1 MKTLKKTRG
10 DVLNSAPSPKP
21 TTRDRQ
27 TGIEKRKESVR
38 RIFLESRYFRWFL
51 LLGVTAVFT
60 ILLHPKMVMTGPN
73 YKPGDVAER
82 DIKAPQNF
90 FIKDS
95 DATEIN
101 RKRTVQEVLT
111 VYDHDTGLLPALNT
125 RIENAFAE
133 LRAVMEEDAAPELLR
148 SVAIYGRAVSPR
160 PDIRLPQ
167 DSKQVWEHKD
177 AFVQQVGI
185 DIKADAFNILVKEAF
200 SKDIVDAI
208 KNILTVVLEKG
219 VVSNKTMLL
228 KDGDK
233 GIVLKDLGTKEEQV
247 ITDLI
252 QFYDLDQ
259 AKSMVRIA
267 GEAYLKEQN
276 YTSRSLVIDLAQKLI
291 QPNITLNKSETEE
304 RKQKAADATKPVLYK
319 IKAGEMLLREGER
332 VTDIQLLKLEALKEQ
347 MQKDNLVTRSIG
359 IALLV
364 MLLLVAAVVLYR
376 PNFGRKIE
384 EQNKSLLF
392 VAVVL
397 MGVLVTA
404 HLSVYLS
411 ESLAGRGSSELAA
424 TSIVYG
430 APIASGAMIVCL
442 FLGFELAV
450 PCAAIIAIL
459 VAMIFQT
466 DFTLF
471 IYFLLN
477 GTMAAYWIRNCRE
490 RKVFIKAGTK
500 LGILNM
506 ILVTAIDVFL
516 TQLTGKKLLWD
527 WTFGFLGGIGSGIVA
542 AGIIPM
548 VEIAFD
554 YTTDIKL
561 LELANLDR
569 PILRKL
575 LIEAPGT
582 YHHSVI
588 VGSMVEAAAAEI
600 GVNSLLA
607 KVCGYYHD
615 IGKIKKPLYFIE
627 NQRDGKNKH
636 DKLAPSMSS
645 LILVAHVKDGVEIA
659 KNKRLGSAIF
669 DTIQQHHGT
678 SLITYFY
685 EKARQ
690 QRGEDVVNIDDFR
703 YPGPKP
709 QTRVVALVMLADVV
723 EAASRTLANPTPS
736 RIQGLVQN
744 LINKVFSDGQ
754 LDNCDLTL
762 RDLHKIAS
770 SFNKILN
777 AIHHHRIEYPEL
789 RSTTTEI
796 WKNGNPDRQP
806 AKQSPDSDRKNTE
819 KGARRIK
826 RLGQS

>member
-1 MKTLKKTRG
+1 M
-10 DVLNSAPSPKP
+10 VV
-21 TTRDRQ
+21 
-27 TGIEKRKESVR
+27 TGS
-38 RIFLESRYFRWFL
+38 F
-51 LLGVTAVFT
+51 
-60 ILLHPKMVMTGPN
+60 
-73 YKPGDVAER
+73 YKPGDIAER
-82 DIKAPQNF
+82 DIKAPQDF

-101 RKRTVQEVLT
+101 RKRAVQEVLT
-111 VYDHDTGLLPALNT
+111 VYDHDIGLLSALKT
-125 RIENAFAE
+125 RVDNAFAE
-133 LRAVMEEDAAPELLR
+133 LRSVMEEEAAPELQR

-160 PDIRLPQ
+160 PDIRLPHTSGRVREQ
-167 DSKQVWEHKD
+167 KD
-177 AFVQQVGI
+177 DFAQKIGI
-185 DIKADAFNILVKEAF
+185 DIKEDAFNILVKEGF
-200 SKDIVDAI
+200 SEDIVAAI
-208 KNILTVVLEKG
+208 KNMLTVVLDKG
-219 VVSNKTMLL
+219 VVSNKSMLL

-233 GIVLKDLGTKEEQV
+233 GIVLRDLGTKKEQV
-247 ITDLI
+247 ISDLK

-259 AKSMVRIA
+259 AKSMVRFA
-267 GEAYLKEQN
+267 GETHLKGQN
-276 YTSRSLVIDLAQKLI
+276 YTSRSLTIDLTQQLI

-304 RKQKAADATKPVLYK
+304 RKKEAADAVKPVLYK

-332 VTDIQLLKLEALKEQ
+332 VTNVQLLKLEALQEQ
-347 MQKDNLVTRSIG
+347 MQNDNLVTRSIG

-364 MLLLVAAVVLYR
+364 IVLLIATVVLYR
-376 PNFGRKIE
+376 PQFGRKNE

-397 MGVLVTA
+397 MGVIVTA
-404 HLSVYLS
+404 HLTVYLS
-411 ESLAGRGSSELAA
+411 DSLAGRGSSELAA
-424 TSIVYG
+424 AAIVYG
-430 APIASGAMIVCL
+430 APIASGAMIICL

-450 PCAAIIAIL
+450 PCATVFAIL
-459 VAMIFQT
+459 TAIIFQT

-471 IYFLLN
+471 LYFLIN

-490 RKVFIKAGTK
+490 RKVFIKAGCK
-500 LGILNM
+500 LGLLNI
-506 ILVTAIDVFL
+506 ILVTAIAVYL
-516 TQLTGKKLLWD
+516 TRLTGKNLLWYGA
-527 WTFGFLGGIGSGIVA
+527 FGFLGGIGSGIVA

-548 VEIAFD
+548 AEIAFD

-588 VGSMVEAAAAEI
+588 VGSMVEAAASEI
-600 GVNSLLA
+600 GVNSLLV

-645 LILVAHVKDGVEIA
+645 LILVAHVKDGTEIA
-659 KNKRLGSAIF
+659 KKNRLGSAIF

-685 EKARQ
+685 EKAKQ
-690 QRGEDVVNIDDFR
+690 QRGEDVVKIDDFR

-709 QTRVVALVMLADVV
+709 QTREVALVMLADVV
-723 EAASRTLANPTPS
+723 EAASRTLANPTPA

-762 RDLHKIAS
+762 RDLHKIAT

-777 AIHHHRIEYPEL
+777 AIHHHRIEYPES
-789 RSTTTEI
+789 RSTTSEKL
-796 WKNGNPDRQP
+796 KNGNSDRQS
-806 AKQSPDSDRKNTE
+806 ARQSPNTAGGYAE
-819 KGARRIK
+819 KGTRRIR

>member
-1 MKTLKKTRG
+1 M
-10 DVLNSAPSPKP
+10 SSSPP
-21 TTRDRQ
+21 NRPMVRDRQ

-38 RIFLESRYFRWFL
+38 RLLLESRMFPWFL
-51 LLGVTAVFT
+51 LFIVSTVFVV
-60 ILLHPKMVMTGPN
+60 LLHPRMVTTGPS
-73 YKPGDVAER
+73 YRPGDVAER
-82 DIKAPQNF
+82 DIKAPQDF
-90 FIKDS
+90 FIEDN
-95 DATEIN
+95 DATAIN
-101 RKRTVQEVLT
+101 RQRAIQEVLT
-111 VYDHDTGLLPALNT
+111 VYDHDSGLLQALIK
-125 RIENAFAE
+125 RVDSAFTE
-133 LRAVMEEDAAPELLR
+133 LRSIMEEDAAPELRR
-148 SVAIYGRAVSPR
+148 SVLIYGRAVSPR
-160 PDIRLPQ
+160 QEENPPKVDNQLQ
-167 DSKQVWEHKD
+167 EHKVS
-177 AFVQQVGI
+177 FVKQIGI
-185 DIKADAFNILVKEAF
+185 DINDEAFSILVKEGF
-200 SKDIVDAI
+200 SKKIVSAV
-208 KNILTVVLEKG
+208 KNILTVVLDNG
-219 VVSNKTMLL
+219 VVSNKSLLL

-247 ITDLI
+247 ITDI
-252 QFYDLDQ
+252 KQFYDLDQ
-259 AKSMVRIA
+259 AKSIVRIS
-267 GEAYLKEQN
+267 GGPHLKGYN
-276 YTSRSLVIDLAQKLI
+276 YTSRSLIIDLTQQLI

-304 RKQKAADATKPVLYK
+304 RKKAAAEDTKPVLYQ

-332 VTDIQLLKLEALKEQ
+332 VTQIQLLKLEALREQ
-347 MQKDNLVTRSIG
+347 MQNDNLVTRSIG
-359 IALLV
+359 ISLLV
-364 MLLLVAAVVLYR
+364 MLLLVVTVVLYR
-376 PNFGRKIE
+376 PNFGRRND
-384 EQNKSLLF
+384 EQNRSLLF
-392 VAVVL
+392 VAVVFL
-397 MGVLVTA
+397 GVLLTA
-404 HLSVYLS
+404 HLTVFLS
-411 ESLAGRGSSELAA
+411 ESLAGRGSSELVSA
-424 TSIVYG
+424 SIVYG
-430 APIASGAMIVCL
+430 TPIASGAMIICL

-450 PCAAIIAIL
+450 PCAVVMAIL
-459 VAMIFQT
+459 VAMVFQT

-477 GTMAAYWIRNCRE
+477 STMAAYWIRNCRE
-490 RKVFIKAGTK
+490 RKVFIKAGAL
-500 LGILNM
+500 LGLLNM
-506 ILVTAIDVFL
+506 AIVTAIGVYL
-516 TQLTGKKLLWD
+516 SQTTLEKLIWD
-527 WTFGFLGGIGSGIVA
+527 WAFGFLGGIGSGIVA

-588 VGSMVEAAAAEI
+588 VGAMVEAAASEI

-645 LILVAHVKDGVEIA
+645 LILVAHVKDGIEIA
-659 KNKRLGSAIF
+659 KKNRLGSAIF

-685 EKARQ
+685 DKAKQ
-690 QRGEDVVNIDDFR
+690 QRGEGDVNIDDFR

-709 QTRVVALVMLADVV
+709 QTREIALVMLADVV
-723 EAASRTLANPTPS
+723 EAASRTLANPTPA

-762 RDLHKIAS
+762 RDLHKIAK

-789 RSTTTEI
+789 RSATNEKL
-796 WKNGNPDRQP
+796 KNGYPDRQS
-806 AKQSPDSDRKNTE
+806 ANQSTNTTRRFAE
-819 KGARRIK
+819 EGSRRIK

>member
-1 MKTLKKTRG
+1 MRSIRL
-10 DVLNSAPSPKP
+10 LNSASSHKP
-21 TTRDRQ
+21 TVRDRQ

-38 RIFLESRYFRWFL
+38 RLFLESRFFPWIL
-51 LLGVTAVFT
+51 LLFVTAVFA
-60 ILLHPKMVMTGPN
+60 ILLHPRMVMTGPS

-82 DIKAPQNF
+82 DIKAPQDF

-101 RKRTVQEVLT
+101 RQRAIQEVLT
-111 VYDHDTGLLPALNT
+111 IYDHDTGLLQTLIT
-125 RIENAFAE
+125 RVDGAFAE
-133 LRAVMEEDAAPELLR
+133 LRSIMEEDAAPELLR
-148 SVAIYGRAVSPR
+148 SVTIYGRAVSPR
-160 PDIRLPQ
+160 AEIRLPRP
-167 DSKQVWEHKD
+167 SPQVQEHKD
-177 AFVQQVGI
+177 PFIKQIGI
-185 DIKADAFNILVKEAF
+185 DIKDDAFNILAQEGF
-200 SKDIVDAI
+200 SKDIVSAI
-208 KNILTVVLEKG
+208 NKILTVVFEKG

-247 ITDLI
+247 ITDLK
-252 QFYDLDQ
+252 QYYDLDQ

-267 GEAYLKEQN
+267 GGAHLKEYN
-276 YTSRSLVIDLAQKLI
+276 YTSRSLIIDLTQQLI

-304 RKQKAADATKPVLYK
+304 RKKEAADNTKPVLYQ

-332 VTDIQLLKLEALKEQ
+332 VTEFQLLKLEALREQ
-347 MQKDNLVTRSIG
+347 MQNDNLVTRSIG
-359 IALLV
+359 VALLV
-364 MLLLVAAVVLYR
+364 MFLLVATVVLYQ
-376 PNFGRKIE
+376 PNFGRTNE
-384 EQNKSLLF
+384 EQNRSLLF

-404 HLSVYLS
+404 HLTVFLS
-411 ESLAGRGSSELAA
+411 ESFAGRGSSELAA
-424 TSIVYG
+424 ASIVYG
-430 APIASGAMIVCL
+430 APIASGAMLICL

-450 PCAAIIAIL
+450 PCAAVFAIL
-459 VAMIFQT
+459 VAMVFQT

-477 GTMAAYWIRNCRE
+477 GAMAAYWIRNCRE
-490 RKVFIKAGTK
+490 RKVFIKAGTM
-500 LGILNM
+500 LGLLNM
-506 ILVTAIDVFL
+506 AVVTVIGVYL
-516 TQLTGKKLLWD
+516 TQITGQKLLWD

-588 VGSMVEAAAAEI
+588 VGSMVEAAASEI

-627 NQRDGKNKH
+627 NQSDGKNKH

-645 LILVAHVKDGVEIA
+645 LILVAHVKDGIEIA
-659 KNKRLGSAIF
+659 KKNRLGSAIS

-685 EKARQ
+685 EKAKQ
-690 QRGEDVVNIDDFR
+690 QRGDDGVKIDDFR

-709 QTRVVALVMLADVV
+709 QTREVALVMLADVV
-723 EAASRTLANPTPS
+723 EAASRTLANPTPA
-736 RIQGLVQN
+736 RIQG
-744 LINKVFSDGQ
+744 
-754 LDNCDLTL
+754 
-762 RDLHKIAS
+762 
-770 SFNKILN
+770 
-777 AIHHHRIEYPEL
+777 
-789 RSTTTEI
+789 
-796 WKNGNPDRQP
+796 
-806 AKQSPDSDRKNTE
+806 
-819 KGARRIK
+819 
-826 RLGQS
+826 

>member
-1 MKTLKKTRG
+1 MGL
-10 DVLNSAPSPKP
+10 
-21 TTRDRQ
+21 
-27 TGIEKRKESVR
+27 
-38 RIFLESRYFRWFL
+38 
-51 LLGVTAVFT
+51 TAVFAV
-60 ILLHPKMVMTGPN
+60 LLHPKMVMTGPN

-101 RKRTVQEVLT
+101 RQRTVQEVLT
-111 VYDHDTGLLPALNT
+111 VYDHDTGLLPALTT
-125 RIENAFAE
+125 RIETAFAE
-133 LRAVMEEDAAPELLR
+133 LRAVMEEDAAPELQR

-160 PDIRLPQ
+160 PDTRLPQ
-167 DSKQVWEHKD
+167 DSNQVWEHKD
-177 AFVQQVGI
+177 AFARQVGI
-185 DIKADAFNILVKEAF
+185 DIKADAFNILVKEVF
-200 SKDIVDAI
+200 SKDIVTAI

-228 KDGDK
+228 KDGDR

-267 GEAYLKEQN
+267 GETYLKDHN
-276 YTSRSLVIDLAQKLI
+276 YTSRSLIIDLTQQLI
-291 QPNITLNKSETEE
+291 QPNITLNKSATEE
-304 RKQKAADATKPVLYK
+304 RKQEAADAIKPVLYK

-347 MQKDNLVTRSIG
+347 MQNDNLVTRSIG

-364 MLLLVAAVVLYR
+364 MLLLVTSVVLYR
-376 PNFGRKIE
+376 PKFGRKIE

-392 VAVVL
+392 VAVVFL
-397 MGVLVTA
+397 GVLVTA
-404 HLSVYLS
+404 HLTVYLS

-424 TSIVYG
+424 VSIVYG
-430 APIASGAMIVCL
+430 APIASGAMIICL

-450 PCAAIIAIL
+450 PCAVVMAIL

-490 RKVFIKAGTK
+490 RKVFIKAGTQ
-500 LGILNM
+500 LGLLNM

-588 VGSMVEAAAAEI
+588 VGSMVEAAASEI

-709 QTRVVALVMLADVV
+709 QTRTVALVMLADVV
-723 EAASRTLANPTPS
+723 EAASRSLANPTPS

-754 LDNCDLTL
+754 LDDCDLTL
-762 RDLHKIAS
+762 RDLHKIAT

-796 WKNGNPDRQP
+796 RKNGNSDRQP
-806 AKQSPDSDRKNTE
+806 AKQAPDSARKNAE
-819 KGARRIK
+819 KGVRRIK